1 MGDYGL
7 KTAVGSKD
15 REIFF
20 LHPNHTVLIWRYI
33 CDSSAMPKKRRG
45 KRRKLT
51 IEDVINSVSTIKA
64 HDARR

>member
-20 LHPNHTVLIWRYI
+20 SPSKPHCAYLALHLRQFRY
-33 CDSSAMPKKRRG
+33 A
-45 KRRKLT
+45 
-51 IEDVINSVSTIKA
+51 EEKA
-64 HDARR
+64 W